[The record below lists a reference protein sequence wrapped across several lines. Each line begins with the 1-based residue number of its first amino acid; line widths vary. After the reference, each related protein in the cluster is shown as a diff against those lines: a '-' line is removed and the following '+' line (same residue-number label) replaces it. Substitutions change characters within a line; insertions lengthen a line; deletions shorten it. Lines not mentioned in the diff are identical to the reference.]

1 MKCQKIFD
9 MLRRQPG
16 IYTHDHSGMPYYP
29 LWIVVELPY
38 NGLRIW
44 ITHDDRQYGIS
55 TANAELD
62 CSTREYSESFQHYSF
77 SRQRD
82 LVEKLQQLIARRKDT
97 GHVAA

>member
-44 ITHDDRQYGIS
+44 ITHDDRQYG
-55 TANAELD
+55 TA
-62 CSTREYSESFQHYSF
+62 R
-77 SRQRD
+77 
-82 LVEKLQQLIARRKDT
+82 LQMLLLPLKK
-97 GHVAA
+97 HP